1 MAPIIDGEL
10 TVVGTVDGWAW
21 EFPRAKTNWQKRQK
35 IIFFHAYVYAR
46 IRKAKNAPEGVK
58 ETNVAL
64 IYYILFANIHVDG
77 WMGLT
82 AWCWPSSLLHC

>member
-10 TVVGTVDGWAW
+10 TVVGTVDG
-21 EFPRAKTNWQKRQK
+21 WQKRQK